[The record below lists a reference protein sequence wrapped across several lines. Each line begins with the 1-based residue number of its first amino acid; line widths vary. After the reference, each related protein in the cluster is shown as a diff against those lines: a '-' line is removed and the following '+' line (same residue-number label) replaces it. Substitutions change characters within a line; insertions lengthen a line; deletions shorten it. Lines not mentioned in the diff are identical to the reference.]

1 MEDSKTK
8 YIGKN
13 ALLYVW
19 NKIKTLLNNKVD
31 KEEGKVLST
40 NDFTDE
46 YKDKVDNAGNGKY
59 TDLPDKPQINNH
71 ELASGNNTLE
81 DLGIEIPDV
90 SGLAQQKDLE
100 THTQNSTIHVDEE
113 QKQKWDAK
121 ADKSDIPTDYVSES
135 ELEKKG
141 YATETFVTNKN
152 YQNDT
157 QVQEA
162 ISRAIAGIAGI
173 DFSVVEQLPDS
184 GEKGIIYLVS
194 NNGKPQ
200 NIYDE
205 YIWIEDKFEKIGTTD
220 IDLSQYLKTEDLIT
234 ITNEEIDEIIV
245 AE

>member
-46 YKDKVDNAGNGKY
+46 YKNKVDNAGNGKY
-59 TDLPDKPQINNH
+59 TDLPDKPQINSH

-90 SGLAQQKDLE
+90 SGLAKQKDLD
-100 THTQNSTIHVDEE
+100 THIQDSAVHVDEE

-121 ADKSDIPTDYVSES
+121 ADKSDIPSDYISES
-135 ELEKKG
+135 ELEGKG
-141 YATETFVTNKN
+141 YATETFVTDKN

-157 QVQEA
+157 QVQAAINKA
-162 ISRAIAGIAGI
+162 ISGITGI

-205 YIWIEDKFEKIGTTD
+205 YIWVEDKFEKIGTTD
-220 IDLSQYLKTEDLIT
+220 IDLTEYLKKEDLVE
-234 ITNEEIDEIIV
+234 ITNGEIDEIIGT
-245 AE
+245 E